1 MNRKQELLD
10 VIGDNDTLKPLVD
23 DMVFIEKQLESLRCL
38 PMIRVNPSDPN
49 LQKPTPASK
58 QYKEFLQQYTN
69 IVKIMLRATGQEAD
83 EDSPLRAWMKNELSD
98 RV

>member
-1 MNRKQELLD
+1 MERKKELLK
-10 VIGDNDTLKPLVD
+10 VIDGNETLKPLVD
-23 DMVFIEKQLESLRCL
+23 DMVFIEAQLESLRCL
-38 PMIRVNPSDPN
+38 PMIRVSPTDPN
-49 LQKPTPASK
+49 LQKPTPAAK

-69 IVKIMLRATGQEAD
+69 IVKILLHATGTETE

>member
-1 MNRKQELLD
+1 MDRRKELLKAID
-10 VIGDNDTLKPLVD
+10 GNETLKPLVD
-23 DMVFIEKQLESLRCL
+23 DMVFIEVQLEYLRGL
-38 PMIRVNPSDPN
+38 PMIRVSSADPN
-49 LQKPTPASK
+49 LQKPTPAAK

-69 IVKIMLRATGQEAD
+69 IVKILLHATGTEAE